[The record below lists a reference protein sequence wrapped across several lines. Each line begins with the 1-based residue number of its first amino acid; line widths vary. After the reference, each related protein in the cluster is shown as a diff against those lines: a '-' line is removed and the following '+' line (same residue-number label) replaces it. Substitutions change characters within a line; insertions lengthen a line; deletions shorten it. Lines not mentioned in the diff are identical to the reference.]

1 MSEILWQ
8 KSSFS
13 GPDPENACL
22 ELAHGAD
29 GVLLLRESDEP
40 ELVMVAEVPRL
51 RALLL
56 AAKAGEFDY
65 LS

>member
-13 GPDPENACL
+13 GGDPGSACL
-22 ELAHGAD
+22 ELARGGAD
-29 GVLLLRESDEP
+29 RRFLRESDEMATV
-40 ELVMVAEVPRL
+40 LAVDAAAL

-56 AAKAGEFDY
+56 AVKAGEFDH
-65 LS
+65 LA